1 MTDAEKMRALLDD
14 YESQRK
20 REDQAFADGFR
31 IGWDDGYSTGY
42 GRALVEMEEA
52 WHALAEKVRALG
64 KGRQ

>member
-1 MTDAEKMRALLDD
+1 MADLEKMRALLDD

-20 REDQAFADGFR
+20 REDQAFADGFA
-31 IGWDDGYSTGY
+31 IGWDDGYSVGY

-52 WHALAEKVRALG
+52 WHAVAERVRALG